1 MRIAV
6 TGSIA
11 TDHLMVFPGRFAEQ
25 LIKEQLERVSLSFL
39 ADRLE
44 IRRGGV
50 AANIAFGLGLLH
62 LNPLLIGAAGQDF
75 AEYRHWLHE
84 HGVDTSAVQVSDTLH
99 TARFVCTT
107 DQDQNQIATFY
118 AGAMAEAARIDL
130 AAVSARTGPPALV
143 LVGADDPAA
152 MLRHTATAHR
162 LHIPVAADPSQQ
174 LARLD
179 RDQARRLVQGARWLF
194 TNEYEAAL
202 LQERTGWSR
211 PELLERVGTWITTLG
226 AGGVALDRAGCPRLP
241 VAAVPTDKIA
251 DPTGAGDAFR
261 AGFLAATAWNLPQER
276 AAQLGCALAT
286 TVLESVGTQEYK
298 LLPADL
304 ITRIDHTYGPAAA
317 RALETQITGERTNP
331 ARPAPAPDGAP
342 PPPAARPAARPGAGG
357 RS

>member
-39 ADRLE
+39 ANQLE
-44 IRRGGV
+44 VRRGGV
-50 AANIAFGLGLLH
+50 AANIAFGLGLLR
-62 LNPLLIGAAGQDF
+62 LDPLLVAAAGIDF
-75 AEYRHWLHE
+75 ADYDTWLQAN
-84 HGVDTSAVQVSDTLH
+84 GVDTSAVRVSSRLH

-107 DQDQNQIATFY
+107 DEDQNQIATFY
-118 AGAMAEAARIDL
+118 AGAMAEAPRIDL
-130 AAVSARTGPPALV
+130 AAIAARTGKPDLV

-152 MLRHTATAHR
+152 MLQHTTTAHR
-162 LHIPVAADPSQQ
+162 LGIPVAADPSQQ

-179 RDQARRLVQGARWLF
+179 QEQARRLVDGAKWLF

-202 LQERTGWSR
+202 LLERTGWK
-211 PELLERVGTWITTLG
+211 EQHLLSRVGTWITTLG
-226 AGGVALDRAGCPRLP
+226 AAGVSLARSSAPTLRIPAI
-241 VAAVPTDKIA
+241 PTDKIA

-261 AGFLAATAWNLPQER
+261 SGFLAGTAWNWPQEQ

-298 LLPADL
+298 LIPSDL
-304 ITRIDHTYGPAAA
+304 ITRIDQTYGHDAA
-317 RALETQITGERTNP
+317 RAIEPQL
-331 ARPAPAPDGAP
+331 
-342 PPPAARPAARPGAGG
+342 AGV
-357 RS
+357 S

>member
-1 MRIAV
+1 VRIAV

-39 ADRLE
+39 ADRLDV
-44 IRRGGV
+44 RRGGV
-50 AANIAFGLGLLH
+50 AANIAFGLGLLG
-62 LNPLLIGAAGQDF
+62 LDPVMVGAAGLDF
-75 AEYRHWLHE
+75 AEYGAWLRAN
-84 HGVDTSAVQVSDTLH
+84 GVDTRAVRVSETLH

-118 AGAMAEAARIDL
+118 AGAMAEAPRIDL
-130 AAVSARTGPPALV
+130 AEIAERAGGLRLV

-162 LHIPVAADPSQQ
+162 LGIPVAADPSQQ

-179 RDQARRLVQGARWLF
+179 REQARLLVDRATWLF

-202 LQERTGWSR
+202 LLERTGWSEE
-211 PELLERVGTWITTLG
+211 ELLGRVGTWITTRGADGVSLTRLG
-226 AGGVALDRAGCPRLP
+226 ADRLDVP
-241 VAAVPTDKIA
+241 AVPTDKIA

-261 AGFLAATAWNLPQER
+261 SGFLAGLAWQWPPQQ
-276 AAQLGCALAT
+276 AARFGCALAT

-298 LLPADL
+298 LLPSDL
-304 ITRIDHTYGPAAA
+304 AARIAQTYGDDAA
-317 RALETQITGERTNP
+317 RSIEPRLA
-331 ARPAPAPDGAP
+331 DV
-342 PPPAARPAARPGAGG
+342 
-357 RS
+357 

>member
-11 TDHLMVFPGRFAEQ
+11 TDHLMVFPGRFADQ

-39 ADRLE
+39 ADRLDV
-44 IRRGGV
+44 RRGGV
-50 AANIAFGLGLLH
+50 AANIAFGLGLLG
-62 LNPLLIGAAGQDF
+62 LDPVMVGAAGPDF
-75 AEYRHWLHE
+75 ADYGAWLRAN
-84 HGVDTSAVQVSDTLH
+84 GVDTSAVRVSETLH

-118 AGAMAEAARIDL
+118 AGAMAEAPRIDL
-130 AAVSARTGPPALV
+130 AGIAGRTGGLRLV

-162 LHIPVAADPSQQ
+162 LGIPVAADPSQQ

-179 RDQARRLVQGARWLF
+179 REQARLLVDRATWLF

-202 LQERTGWSR
+202 LLERTGWSEK
-211 PELLERVGTWITTLG
+211 ELLARVGTWITTRG
-226 AGGVALDRAGCPRLP
+226 ADGVSLTRSGADRLAVP
-241 VAAVPTDKIA
+241 AVPTDRIA

-261 AGFLAATAWNLPQER
+261 SGFLAGLAWQWPARQ
-276 AAQLGCALAT
+276 AARFGCALAT

-298 LLPADL
+298 LLPSDL
-304 ITRIDHTYGPAAA
+304 AARIAQTYGDDAA
-317 RALETQITGERTNP
+317 RFIEPRLA
-331 ARPAPAPDGAP
+331 DV
-342 PPPAARPAARPGAGG
+342 
-357 RS
+357 